1 MMMSNWLTRL
11 FGQIANGQTD
21 EMANHNPISE
31 RVFESIIPIAG
42 MYGLDFGN
50 FDPRWFANA
59 ESQ

>member
-1 MMMSNWLTRL
+1 
-11 FGQIANGQTD
+11 
-21 EMANHNPISE
+21 MANHNPISE

-59 ESQ
+59 DSQ